1 MKAHPAWRSFAA
13 ALLLALLAP
22 LAAAQVTLRVSAPDA
37 AIVGTSFAVQ
47 VSAEGL
53 GDPGDTLA
61 LGGYDIDL
69 VLHSVFVSFVSLA
82 FGDAGGHSALD
93 GGFGST
99 FQSFT
104 RAPDRVTVSEF
115 SLDSEA
121 DLLAAQPGSF
131 VLFTAQVAATA
142 TGSWLADLDTVTLAD
157 QSGNALTP
165 NVVNAG
171 VTIVPVPE
179 PTALALITAGLAGVL
194 LRVRRERMRR

>member
-1 MKAHPAWRSFAA
+1 MKANSAWRGFST
-13 ALLLALLAP
+13 ALLLTLLAP
-22 LAAAQVTLRVSAPDA
+22 LAAAQVTLRVTAPDS

-53 GDPGDTLA
+53 GDALA
-61 LGGYDIDL
+61 LGGYDVDL
-69 VLHSVFVSFVSLA
+69 VLDSMLVSFVSLA

-104 RAPDRVTVSEF
+104 PETDRVAVSEF

-121 DLLAAQPGSF
+121 NLLAAQPGSF
-131 VLFTAQVAATA
+131 VLFTVQVAATSS
-142 TGSWLADLDTVTLAD
+142 GSWLADLDTITLAD

-165 NVVNAG
+165 TVVNTG

-179 PTALALITAGLAGVL
+179 PTALALVTAGLAGVL
-194 LRVRRERMRR
+194 LRVRRARRRR